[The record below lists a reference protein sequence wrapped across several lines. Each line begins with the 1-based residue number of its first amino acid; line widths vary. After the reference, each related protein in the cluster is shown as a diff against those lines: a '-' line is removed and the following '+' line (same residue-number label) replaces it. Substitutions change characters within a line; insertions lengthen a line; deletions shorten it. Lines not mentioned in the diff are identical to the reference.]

1 RSLDEDPGW
10 VEISWEEALST
21 TAAKLKEIHD
31 REPKE
36 LLWQSGF
43 GREEEEVGFS
53 KAFGASNL
61 PKNGTFCP
69 EHFAAVH
76 LTGTTLDRLD
86 LERCNYVVFVG
97 GTRGGG
103 FVISDSSKHFVN
115 AVARGMKVVNV
126 DPHYNNAA

>member
-1 RSLDEDPGW
+1 
-10 VEISWEEALST
+10 
-21 TAAKLKEIHD
+21 
-31 REPKE
+31 
-36 LLWQSGF
+36 
-43 GREEEEVGFS
+43 
-53 KAFGASNL
+53 ASNL

-126 DPHYNNAA
+126 DPHYNNAARTGEWAPIRPGTETAFGLALLHTIIHEIGVYDEWWLKVRSNAPYL